1 MAKLLETFGENLG
14 TRNQAAIDFSVNT
27 SFATIQRMTKKIYD
41 QCDTLKNGYSLYHT
55 SEFLDQSDTASIE
68 LISEAV
74 ALQKSQI
81 AA

>member
-14 TRNQAAIDFSVNT
+14 TRNQAAMDFSFNT

-41 QCDTLKNGYSLYHT
+41 QCDTLKNEYSLYFT

-68 LISEAV
+68 LISEAF

-81 AA
+81 AT